1 MSTASKG
8 RRIEWEV
15 RDLLIAEGYD
25 VGRFAGSKG
34 GTIGPV
40 DLIGLRP
47 VMYGAPY
54 LILASVKC
62 NKWPGREEMR
72 QLARLSI
79 RYPRPGHEVRVYRK
93 RDRKPMEIRIVGG

>member
-47 VMYGAPY
+47 VMNVPPY
-54 LILASVKC
+54 VVLASVKC
-62 NKWPGREEMR
+62 GKWPGREEMR
-72 QLARLSI
+72 QLAGLSR

-93 RDRKPMEIRIVGG
+93 DDRREVKIRVI